1 MFFRSKKGNGKDTQQ
16 SSSEQASAK
25 AASNTKTA
33 QRIPGVSAAPPKA
46 SRGTNV
52 GKPTAPPSE
61 AAAKPLE
68 PAELQKRAAAS
79 KHLAATMGELIGL
92 MARSPRH
99 RDHKLADIR
108 WLVVPAIRTGQ
119 YSLAT
124 AQSKSNAYTSPVA
137 AVLWASVS
145 DEVDK
150 RIAGDLSA
158 PIRLAP
164 REWKGGDNLWLVDAI
179 GDNRLVGEMV
189 KRLQTKE
196 WKGRAVKARVV
207 DAQKQVVVRTIEAQS
222 ASKTSASP
230 GK

>member
-16 SSSEQASAK
+16 SSSEQPSAK

-33 QRIPGVSAAPPKA
+33 QRIPGVPAAPPKT

-52 GKPTAPPSE
+52 GKPTTPPSE

-124 AQSKSNAYTSPVA
+124 AQSKSNGYTSPVA

-230 GK
+230 AK

>member
-1 MFFRSKKGNGKDTQQ
+1 MFFRSKKGNGKDGEDKPAAQQ
-16 SSSEQASAK
+16 SSKASSTAQRVPVVAPTTSAKGSRETAK
-25 AASNTKTA
+25 AAAASSNGTA
-33 QRIPGVSAAPPKA
+33 A
-46 SRGTNV
+46 
-52 GKPTAPPSE
+52 E
-61 AAAKPLE
+61 AKPLA
-68 PAELQKRAAAS
+68 PDELKRRAAAS

-99 RDHKLADIR
+99 REHRLSDIR

-124 AQSKSNAYTSPVA
+124 AQSKSHGYTAPVA

-150 RIAGDLSA
+150 RISGDLSA

-164 REWKGGDNLWLVDAI
+164 REWKSGGNLWIVDAI
-179 GDNRLVGEMV
+179 GDTRLVNEMV

-196 WKGRAVKARVV
+196 WKGKAVKARVV
-207 DAQKQVVVRTIEAQS
+207 DAQKQVKIRTIEAQ
-222 ASKTSASP
+222 AATKASP
-230 GK
+230 TH